1 MVAKNYKDISGLA
14 LILCKLSSRTVGLNP
29 VETGS
34 SPVRGRGGGCITKI
48 FILLMFYRYVLNNI

>member
-14 LILCKLSSRTVGLNP
+14 LILRKLSSRTVGLNP

-34 SPVRGRGGGCITKI
+34 SPVRGRGGCITKI